1 LPTID
6 HDGRRIAYE
15 EVGSGARSRP
25 TLLLLPPG
33 ASPAAAWR
41 PVMER
46 LSDRFHLVAVNFA
59 GYGETEALR
68 ADAPRD
74 LAAEADAVAA
84 VAARLKPPIHL
95 VGHSYGGAVA
105 LRLAVA
111 GALPLASLTLIEPAC
126 YHLLRPA
133 GETALADEVEAVNF
147 GFIDTVAQGDPETAF
162 RAYIDYYTTGPGA
175 WDAMPEKARGRF
187 LAIAD
192 VVARALGSAHGE
204 TVRLDDAGAL
214 ALPSVVVYG
223 AETTMSHSRVSE
235 LLAEAIPGAQL
246 EIVAH
251 AAHML
256 TLTHPDEVA
265 RLLADFV
272 QSTAAP
278 AR

>member
-1 LPTID
+1 LPTIE
-6 HDGRRIAYE
+6 HAGRTIAYE
-15 EVGSGARSRP
+15 EAGGETRP
-25 TLLLLPPG
+25 CPTMLLLPPG

-46 LSDRFHLVAVNFA
+46 LADRFHLVAVNFA
-59 GYGETEALR
+59 GYGETERLPK
-68 ADAPRD
+68 DMPHT
-74 LAAEADAVAA
+74 LEAEADAVAA
-84 VAARLKPPIHL
+84 VAARFDGPIHL

-105 LRLAVA
+105 MRLAVA
-111 GALPLASLTLIEPAC
+111 GALPLATLTLIEPAC

-147 GFIDTVAQGDPETAF
+147 GFIDTVEAGDPETAF

-175 WDAMPEKARGRF
+175 WDAMPEKARARF

-204 TVRLDDAGAL
+204 TLTLDDAAAL
-214 ALPSVVVYG
+214 ALPSAVVYG
-223 AETTMSHSRVSE
+223 AETTQSHIRVSE
-235 LLAEAIPGAQL
+235 LVAYAIPNAKL
-246 EIVAH
+246 VVVPN

-265 RLLADFV
+265 LLLADA
-272 QSTAAP
+272 TETEA
-278 AR
+278 

>member
-1 LPTID
+1 LPTIT
-6 HDGRRIAYE
+6 HDGRRIGYE
-15 EVGSGARSRP
+15 EAGAGP

-46 LSDRFHLVAVNFA
+46 LADRFRLVAVNFA

-68 ADAPRD
+68 ADAPRN

-84 VAARLKPPIHL
+84 VASRLEPPIHL

-111 GALPLASLTLIEPAC
+111 RALPLASLTLIEPAS

-147 GFIDTVAQGDPETAF
+147 GFIDTVAAGDPEAAL

-175 WDAMPEKARGRF
+175 WDAMPEKARARL
-187 LAIAD
+187 LAIAE

-204 TVRLDDAGAL
+204 TLTLDEAGAL
-214 ALPSVVVYG
+214 ALPCLVVHG
-223 AETTMSHSRVSE
+223 AETTRSHVRVSE
-235 LLAEAIPGAQL
+235 LLAQAIPSARL
-246 EIVAH
+246 EVVPD

-265 RLLADFV
+265 RLVADFLGAGV
-272 QSTAAP
+272 AL
-278 AR
+278 